1 MPTDLDFA
9 NDLNLDSTDTQQI
22 VNRLRACVHFLTKI
36 DARTKRIEEVLGP
49 SPPPI
54 HPDIKAQVASI
65 VALADSVLSTSRR
78 LNLLPVQDG
87 GIGGDGGE

>member
-22 VNRLRACVHFLTKI
+22 VNRLKACVHFLTKI
-36 DARTKRIEEVLGP
+36 DARTKKINDVLGP

-54 HPDIKAQVASI
+54 HPDIKAQVVSI
-65 VALADSVLSTSRR
+65 VSLTDSVLSVARR
-78 LNLLPVQDG
+78 LNALPVAG
-87 GIGGDGGE
+87 GGLGDGGE